1 MEKKREI
8 RMFVPRMAR
17 NRENHM
23 WVLCGAVPTQR
34 GNRLIVEIPM
44 GRHEY
49 NQRDFLMKVMLIKI
63 SALYHGDV
71 LVQRLDGG
79 EIIDNEYVAV

>member
-8 RMFVPRMAR
+8 RMIIPRMAE
-17 NRENHM
+17 NRERNM

-34 GNRLIVEIPM
+34 GNRLIVKIPM

-49 NQRDFLMKVMLIKI
+49 NQRDFLLKVMLIKI
-63 SALYHGDV
+63 GALYHGDV

>member
-8 RMFVPRMAR
+8 RLLIPRMAQ
-17 NRENHM
+17 NRERHM
-23 WVLCGAVPTQR
+23 WVLCGAVPTQK
-34 GNRLIVEIPM
+34 GNRLIVEIPL

-49 NQRDFLMKVMLIKI
+49 NQRDFLAKVMLIKI

-71 LVQRLDGG
+71 LVQRLDGD
-79 EIIDNEYVAV
+79 EIISNEYVAI